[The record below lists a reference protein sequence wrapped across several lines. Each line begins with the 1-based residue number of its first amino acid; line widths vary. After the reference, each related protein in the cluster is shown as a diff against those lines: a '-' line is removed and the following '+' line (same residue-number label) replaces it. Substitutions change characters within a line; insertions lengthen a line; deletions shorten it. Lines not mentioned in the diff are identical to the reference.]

1 MGGVGM
7 NTRVARFGLMGL
19 SLLIGLVTAARAQ
32 APETVFALRHCQIA
46 PTWQIAYVRGM
57 VPETVDLSREAQV
70 HEILE
75 EARRFMTGHCALP
88 PRPKTKTVMSIV
100 LYQRDEPIVFARTTT
115 VYDRFGTPIRGER
128 DYRNERARETG
139 PTREN
144 SRRG

>member
-1 MGGVGM
+1 M
-7 NTRVARFGLMGL
+7 NSRAALFGLMGL
-19 SLLIGLVTAARAQ
+19 SLLIGWVPAARAQ
-32 APETVFALRHCQIA
+32 APETVFTVRHCQIA

-88 PRPKTKTVMSIV
+88 PRPKTTTVMSIV
-100 LYQRDEPIVFARTTT
+100 LYQRDEPIVFARTST
-115 VYDRFGTPIRGER
+115 VSDRFGTPIRGAS
-128 DYRNERARETG
+128 DYRNERAREQV

>member
-7 NTRVARFGLMGL
+7 NTRVALFGLMGW

-32 APETVFALRHCQIA
+32 APETVFAVRHCQIA

-75 EARRFMTGHCALP
+75 EARRFMLGHCALP
-88 PRPKTKTVMSIV
+88 PRPKTTTVMSIV
-100 LYQRDEPIVFARTTT
+100 LYQRDEPIVFARTST
-115 VYDRFGTPIRGER
+115 VSDRFGTPIRGES
-128 DYRNERARETG
+128 DYRNERAREKV

-144 SRRG
+144 RRKG